1 MQLIKFMFGFGIH
14 QDQFLL
20 WIINSESIPLNT
32 AKEFHLAR
40 SISSIEGQPLLEVK
54 LAPSIKVAA
63 CPKKY

>member
-1 MQLIKFMFGFGIH
+1 
-14 QDQFLL
+14 
-20 WIINSESIPLNT
+20 LNK

-63 CPKKY
+63 CPKKPAATMHQEKSEKDQDWLGMGRGR